1 MISHINIGLGEQ
13 AVDCSIAALKTY
25 LADSNVLYI
34 KTQGFHWNIVSSD
47 FPSLHQLLESQYED
61 LASSIDETA
70 ERVRQLGRY
79 PEASLETY
87 LANTQLSEISN
98 TQLSDT
104 MMLEILLADH
114 ETLCRFLR
122 TAIGE
127 VQQGGDEVT
136 ADYFITRLT
145 IHEKAAWF
153 LRSTRAAHKED

>member
-1 MISHINIGLGEQ
+1 MTSHTNIGLGEQ
-13 AVDCSIAALKTY
+13 AIDSSVATLETY
-25 LADSNVLYI
+25 LADSNVLYV

-70 ERVRQLGRY
+70 ERMRKLGRH
-79 PEASLETY
+79 PVASLETF
-87 LANTQLSEISN
+87 LANTQLSETSEA
-98 TQLSDT
+98 QLSDT
-104 MMLEILLADH
+104 MMLEILLDDH

-136 ADYFITRLT
+136 ADYFIARLSA
-145 IHEKAAWF
+145 HEKTAWF
-153 LRSTRAAHKED
+153 LRSTLASRTG